1 MGTSTP
7 APLTL
12 FKPDDVDLVDVEV
25 HLGDNYDKIN
35 DWAIEKDTAQY
46 EFLGGQQR
54 TADSAA
60 IDNDP
65 EVVVCSSGSINL
77 PATSLILVRSRFNFF
92 VGGDSGQDW
101 DFRNRLDNLAGAVAR
116 EVVEK
121 YNPTSVPLSYTIDF
135 FYKTVAAESKT
146 WVSTIV
152 RLGGTN
158 GTIVAQ
164 AGTSVEVYRVGPSSL
179 LTDFV

>member
-35 DWAIEKDTAQY
+35 DWAIEKDAAQY

-77 PATSLILVRSRFNFF
+77 PASSLILVKSRFNFF
-92 VGGDSGQDW
+92 LAGDSGQDW
-101 DFRNRLDNLAGAVAR
+101 NFRNRLDNLAGAVAR
-116 EVVEK
+116 EVIEK
-121 YNPTSVPLSYTIDF
+121 YNPIAVPLSFTIDF
-135 FYKTVAAESKT
+135 FYKTTTAESKT
-146 WVSTIV
+146 WVATLQ

-158 GTIVAQ
+158 GEIVAQ
-164 AGTSVEVYRVGPSSL
+164 AGTAVTVYRVGPSNL

>member
-35 DWAIEKDTAQY
+35 DWAIDKDAAQY

-54 TADSAA
+54 TNDSAT

-65 EVVVCSSGSINL
+65 EVLVCSSGSINL
-77 PATSLILVRSRFNFF
+77 PASSLILVKTRFNF
-92 VGGDSGQDW
+92 VLGGDSGQDW
-101 DFRNRLDNLAGAVAR
+101 NFRNRLTDISGT
-116 EVVEK
+116 EVRQAVEK
-121 YNPTSVPLSYTIDF
+121 YNPTGVNATFEFDV
-135 FYKTVAAESKT
+135 FYKTTTAESKT
-146 WVSTIV
+146 WIASIQ
-152 RLGGTN
+152 RLAGTN
-158 GTIVAQ
+158 GECIAK
-164 AGTSVEVYRVGPSSL
+164 AGTAVTVYRVGPSNL